1 METRKQKNKVFGSL
15 GDFYISF
22 KDEQGVLHKY
32 EISRSLYETFKA
44 FELDDLAYLNVV
56 GRYIELSE
64 IWESSLHERLIQKTE
79 SVEDVVFRNMQ
90 IEKLHKAINELP
102 EIQCRRLKYY
112 YFDGLKYEHKA
123 ETRI

>member
-1 METRKQKNKVFGSL
+1 MA
-15 GDFYISF
+15 D
-22 KDEQGVLHKY
+22 
-32 EISRSLYETFKA
+32 
-44 FELDDLAYLNVV
+44 LNVV
-56 GRYIELSE
+56 GRHIELSE

-112 YFDGLKYEHKA
+112 YFDGLTYEQIAKVEKCKHPVVIKSIKA